1 MQAKEGAKWKAER
14 AGEKKSESGNIFQ
27 GAGSAVRKSQN
38 KQIVWQ
44 NKNCFRNARM
54 KLGLGMSCRSTCCY
68 QQDYLQILK
77 TLLPYT
83 TWFSKDRIWYMIW
96 WYALCRQIQMKYSYW
111 GHLYF
116 WLIWLSTLFCDYHT
130 SEKTRNVSI
139 PFEFLFPGLPCSSV

>member
-54 KLGLGMSCRSTCCY
+54 KLGLGMSCRSTCCTLRGY
-68 QQDYLQILK
+68 QQDYLQIL
-77 TLLPYT
+77 YDMV
-83 TWFSKDRIWYMIW
+83 FQR
-96 WYALCRQIQMKYSYW
+96 
-111 GHLYF
+111 
-116 WLIWLSTLFCDYHT
+116 
-130 SEKTRNVSI
+130 
-139 PFEFLFPGLPCSSV
+139 